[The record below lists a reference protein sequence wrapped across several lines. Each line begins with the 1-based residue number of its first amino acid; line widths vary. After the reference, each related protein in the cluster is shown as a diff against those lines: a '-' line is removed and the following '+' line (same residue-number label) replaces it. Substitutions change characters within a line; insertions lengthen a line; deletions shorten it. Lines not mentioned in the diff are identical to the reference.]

1 MPVQAMVRLSLW
13 LRKYIEYVGKF
24 GSLFIWPLVFVTMW
38 DVIVRKLGGMQY
50 WLITNVG
57 SVFESTKIQEWEW
70 HFHTVLFALVLGYGY
85 VHNRHVRVDLIR
97 EKLSY
102 RKQAWIEFLGTTF
115 FMIPFCLIV
124 GYFAL
129 ENAYES
135 FMVGEQSASLVGL
148 GNRWIIKSVL
158 VIGLFFAALAGIAVW
173 LQAVLLLFT
182 PQSEWAGSALNQT
195 SSEVFAPKDLL
206 KDSDGSLTG
215 AANAF
220 YVALQRIPANL
231 DGVSVSDEDGAL
243 DREWT
248 PETTVVFFRKEPKKT
263 ITVEYEHKFQL
274 MTLQWPEELALRGG
288 RTRSI

>member
-70 HFHTVLFALVLGYGY
+70 HFHTVLFSLVLGYGY

-102 RKQAWIEFLGTTF
+102 RKQAWIEFIGTTF

-124 GYFAL
+124 GFFAM
-129 ENAYES
+129 ESAYES
-135 FMVGEQSASLVGL
+135 FLVGEQSASLVGL

-158 VIGLFFAALAGIAVW
+158 VIGLVFAALAGIAVW
-173 LQAVLLLFT
+173 LQAVLLLFV
-182 PQSEWAGSALNQT
+182 PQSEWAGSALNQR

-215 AANAF
+215 SAGAF
-220 YVALQRIPANL
+220 YVDLQRIPANL
-231 DGVSVSDEDGAL
+231 DAIAVSDEDGAV

-248 PETTVVFFRKEPKKT
+248 PETAVVFFRKEPKKT

-274 MTLQWPEELALRGG
+274 MTLQWPEEVALRGG
-288 RTRSI
+288 RTRSN